1 MTQEVTRTHDEDG
14 VVSQERAV
22 VAQVQEDGI
31 VASVATNE
39 YLVNDATGVIASG
52 SAVMSKTVDHVT
64 GHAVQDVQMV
74 QDYDGVVT
82 QMAATRETTTD
93 ALGIMDTVETKSYMV
108 NDANAILNEGVATTR
123 TVEDTFT
130 GQKALAHD
138 EVHVDQDGIVTTV
151 AADKSLVATESGFM
165 AVTDMQTTTADQYGV
180 ISDERV
186 QADTVGDALGETTIL
201 TTLKDGLGQTVTVKS
216 VANTSYELGI
226 TDVTEDV
233 QMATIKPDGETEY
246 RSGQTTALIDN
257 MTGET
262 TGYT

>member
-123 TVEDTFT
+123 T
-130 GQKALAHD
+130 HD

-165 AVTDMQTTTADQYGV
+165 AVTDMQKTTADEFGV

-257 MTGET
+257 MTGE
-262 TGYT
+262 